1 MPEQVERGTAIDR
14 GLCRKFCCT
23 GRNVEVVERHA
34 FLHKVADYRRRMVAR
49 VQSEGYVFAFLGAEG
64 QQPGTILVLRAVVG
78 RYRRVSLHEAEALQ
92 VFRHQAPALQ
102 EAAGAVLVSFF
113 HIELMSFRV
122 LGLRPFSCKFL
133 LRLYYM
139 TNEQVTYK
147 LKNS

>member
-1 MPEQVERGTAIDR
+1 
-14 GLCRKFCCT
+14 
-23 GRNVEVVERHA
+23 
-34 FLHKVADYRRRMVAR
+34 MVAR

-64 QQPGTILVLRAVVG
+64 QQPGSILVLRAVVG

-92 VFRHQAPALQ
+92 VFRRQAPALQ

-122 LGLRPFSCKFL
+122 LGLRPVSCKFL

-139 TNEQVTYK
+139 ANEQVTYK